1 LPIAHCSFT
10 IPLTRPLILLKQK
23 EMMQKIISGVLG
35 LFLIFLL
42 ASCSTKL
49 RFSTSY
55 VVPAAQGS
63 VKYKKDKNGNY
74 AVKAKLINL
83 SDPERLQPSKR
94 TYVVWMETNRNGVKN
109 LGQLKSSS
117 GLFSST
123 MKGSL
128 STVTSFRPDGF
139 FITAEDYPDIQ
150 YPGQMVV
157 LRTEPY

>member
-1 LPIAHCSFT
+1 M
-10 IPLTRPLILLKQK
+10 R
-23 EMMQKIISGVLG
+23 KIIGGALG
-35 LFLIFLL
+35 LFFIFSL
-42 ASCSTKL
+42 ASCAKKL
-49 RFSTSY
+49 NFSTSSI
-55 VVPAAQGS
+55 VPAAQGT

-74 AVKAKLINL
+74 AVRVKLVNL

-109 LGQLKSSS
+109 LGQLRSTS

-128 STVTSFRPDGF
+128 STVTSFRPDSF

-150 YPGQMVV
+150 YPGQLIV

>member
-1 LPIAHCSFT
+1 M
-10 IPLTRPLILLKQK
+10 R
-23 EMMQKIISGVLG
+23 KIIGGALG

-49 RFSTSY
+49 RFSSSP

-74 AVKAKLINL
+74 AVRVKLLNL
-83 SDPERLQPSKR
+83 SDPERLQPPRR

-109 LGQLKSSS
+109 IGQLRSTS

-128 STVTSFRPDGF
+128 STVTSFKPDSF
-139 FITAEDYPDIQ
+139 FITAEDYADIQ
-150 YPGQMVV
+150 YPGPTVV
-157 LRTEPY
+157 LRTEPYY

>member
-1 LPIAHCSFT
+1 
-10 IPLTRPLILLKQK
+10 
-23 EMMQKIISGVLG
+23 MQKIISGVLG

-49 RFSTSY
+49 RFSTSS
-55 VVPAAQGS
+55 VIPAAQGS

-74 AVKAKLINL
+74 AVRVKLINL
-83 SDPERLQPSKR
+83 SDPERLQPSRR

-128 STVTSFRPDGF
+128 STVSSFRPDGF

-150 YPGQMVV
+150 YPGQVVV
-157 LRTEPY
+157 LRTEHY